1 MKCFT
6 NFPNEFSILKQ
17 SNCLCVPTVSMKRII
32 CESVVS
38 DAPWIRKQKHQNV
51 NKETAQKAVIAR
63 EETRE
68 L

>member
-1 MKCFT
+1 MCFIK
-6 NFPNEFSILKQ
+6 FPNKFSILKQ
-17 SNCLCVPTVSMKRII
+17 SNCLYVATVLMKRII
-32 CESVVS
+32 CESVVP
-38 DAPWIRKQKHQNV
+38 DAPSIRKQKHQNV